1 MTRPIRALYV
11 DDEPDLLEIGRL
23 FLEMAG
29 DFSVTTIESAAG
41 ALELLEK
48 EEFDAIISD
57 YQMPGMD
64 GIRFLVAARE
74 RFGRIPFI
82 LFTGR
87 EREEVVIQ
95 AINNGVD
102 FYIQKGGEPEA
113 QYLQLAHQVRIA
125 VDRQSAVEALARS
138 EQRFRSL
145 IQNSSDMIRIVDR
158 DGRITYE
165 SDSGSRILG
174 YPEGFTIGKSPLE
187 FVHPDDIE
195 RARQAIE
202 EVFLK
207 TNPGTATPARIRRAD
222 GTYIHIEAVAVNLVG
237 TPGIDG
243 IVITSRPVDER
254 LEAERALR
262 QSEQRF
268 LRAEEI
274 ARIGHWEVNRREGTM
289 TASKGAQAI
298 LGLDRESW
306 PLATMAGM
314 LDQADLQRLLEAG
327 RDLIGSG
334 SPLDVAYRF
343 QRADGREVEVHAQGE
358 YDPERDVLFGVLHD
372 ITEQKRIE
380 AELIARNHE
389 LSTSNEEIAA
399 AEEELRS
406 TVEEL
411 TRQEREARESR
422 ERLALVL
429 EGGEVGTWDIQT
441 TKELVF
447 NDPLQA
453 LAGEAGGN
461 GVMAKDEWEARIH
474 PDDRDRIRLAFQG
487 ILEGRSPAY
496 EAEYRFQARS
506 GEWRWVLA
514 KGRVVERGPDGRPL
528 RIAGTYQDI
537 TQRKEAEA
545 KQTWFGRILE
555 ASLNEI
561 YTFDERTLR
570 FVEVN
575 RGARE
580 NLGYTLDEL
589 RAMTPLD
596 LKPRVAPEEF
606 ETLLDPL
613 RSGELEIQ
621 VFSTVHR
628 RKDGSLYPV
637 EAHLQLIRN
646 ETSPVFIAVILDT
659 SERVRSREALL
670 RANRVLNLL
679 SGITRH
685 DIDNQLTVLR
695 GYLSLLQSALDDP
708 ALAAHAEGCQA
719 AADRIASMIR
729 FTETYEHIGLQAPT
743 WEDVSRLVDQAPADV
758 DLSGVRFANEI
769 PAGLEVYADPLIARV
784 FANLVENVVRHG
796 QGATMVRFS
805 AVDRG
810 GEVAI
815 LCEDDGIGVPAE
827 KKERIFE
834 RGYGENTGFGLFLV
848 REILQITGIA
858 IHETGA
864 PGEGARFELTMPA
877 SAARWT
883 TKRPG
888 AARGTGRRIEP
899 SP

>member
-1 MTRPIRALYV
+1 MTPPIRALYV

-29 DFSVTTIESAAG
+29 DFSVTTVESASA

-64 GIRFLVAARE
+64 GIRFLVAVRE

-87 EREEVVIQ
+87 GREEVVIQ

-125 VDRQSAVEALARS
+125 VERQSTEKALAES
-138 EQRFRSL
+138 ELRFRSL
-145 IQNSSDMIRIVDR
+145 IQNSSDIIRIVDR

-165 SDSGSRILG
+165 SDSGRRILG
-174 YPEGFTIGKSPLE
+174 YPEGYTIGKSPLA
-187 FVHPDDIE
+187 FIHPDDITE
-195 RARQAIE
+195 ASRAID
-202 EVFLK
+202 EVFAK
-207 TNPGTATPARIRRAD
+207 TNTGSATPVRVRRAD

-237 TPGIDG
+237 TPGVDG

-274 ARIGHWEVNRREGTM
+274 AGIGHWEVNRREGTM

-298 LGLDRESW
+298 LGLERESW

-314 LDQADLQRLLEAG
+314 LDQADLERMMAAG
-327 RDLIGSG
+327 RDLIGAG
-334 SPLDVAYRF
+334 SPLDVVYRF

-372 ITEQKRIE
+372 ITDQKRVE
-380 AELIARNHE
+380 AELIARNRE
-389 LSTSNEEIAA
+389 LSISNEEIAA

-429 EGGEVGTWDIQT
+429 EGGDVGTWDLQT
-441 TKELVF
+441 TKDLVF
-447 NDPLQA
+447 NDPQQA
-453 LAGEAGGN
+453 LAGEAGGE
-461 GVMAKDEWEARIH
+461 GGMSKEEWEARLH
-474 PDDRDRIRLAFQG
+474 PDDRDRVRQAFQG
-487 ILEGRSPAY
+487 ILEGRSPAF
-496 EAEYRFQARS
+496 EAEYRFQDGP
-506 GEWRWVLA
+506 GEWRWIMA
-514 KGRVVERGPDGRPL
+514 KGRVVEWSPDGRPQ
-528 RIAGTYQDI
+528 RIAGTYHDI
-537 TQRKEAEA
+537 TKQKEDEA
-545 KQTWFGRILE
+545 MLTWFGRVLE
-555 ASLNEI
+555 SSLNEI

-575 RGARE
+575 RGAWE
-580 NLGYTLDEL
+580 NLGYTMDEL
-589 RAMTPLD
+589 REMTPLD
-596 LKPRVAPEEF
+596 LKPRIPPEEF
-606 ETLLDPL
+606 DTLLRPL
-613 RSGELEIQ
+613 RAGEVERQ
-621 VFSTVHR
+621 VFFTVHR

-637 EAHLQLIRN
+637 EVHLQLMRH
-646 ETSPVFIAVILDT
+646 EMSPVFVAVILDIT
-659 SERVRSREALL
+659 ERVRSKEALI

-685 DIDNQLTVLR
+685 DIDNQLTVMG
-695 GYLSLLQSALDDP
+695 GYLSLLHSGLEDP
-708 ALAAHAEGCQA
+708 ALVAHAEQCRA

-729 FTETYEHIGLQAPT
+729 FTETCEHIGLQAPT
-743 WEDVSRLVDQAPADV
+743 WEDVRELVDRAAADV
-758 DLSGVRFANEI
+758 DLGGIRLENEV
-769 PAGLEVYADPLIARV
+769 PADLEVYADPLIARV
-784 FANLVENVVRHG
+784 FSNLVDNAVRHG
-796 QGATMVRFS
+796 QGATWVRFS
-805 AVDRG
+805 ASEHEK
-810 GEVAI
+810 EVTI
-815 LCEDDGIGVPAE
+815 VCEDDGVGVPE
-827 KKERIFE
+827 DKKERIFE

-848 REILQITGIA
+848 REILQITGIS
-858 IHETGA
+858 IREIGM
-864 PGEGARFELTMPA
+864 PGRGGRFELTMPA
-877 SAARWT
+877 TAARWG
-883 TKRPG
+883 TKG
-888 AARGTGRRIEP
+888 AVDEP
-899 SP
+899 